1 MTGSPGQ
8 PSEVAPEPREPN
20 QVAPLRTPQA
30 ARWTLLI
37 LTVIAL
43 FLLSRIIRPFAS
55 ALFIAAVMAGAVY
68 PWYSKLVLRMREH
81 RSLAAAVTT
90 IVMIL
95 VVVLPVTLI
104 SVTVAREARDGAA
117 YVRRTLRSEGVEGLV
132 QDLPR
137 PLQALARRALAEL
150 PAGEGEITDLAQE
163 QGGRAAAAVG
173 GVVGATWRALFQ
185 LVMMLIA
192 FYFFLVDGRNLVRWL
207 SDIVPLRRGQTE
219 RLLVDFRRVSVAVI
233 TSSVATAGIQAVTAL
248 VGYLI
253 ARVPNPIFFAIVTFL
268 VGLIPA
274 VGAASVVLAAAALL
288 FLSGHTGWALFLAI
302 WGVGPVGLIDNVV
315 KPYLIRGGIELH
327 GAVVF
332 FSLIGGIAYFGPV
345 GLIAGPLIVSF
356 FLTVV
361 GMWDRDDHSAGH
373 VGQVA
378 VPPVGEPGT
387 ATRPGSP
394 AGAGAGQQT
403 G

>member
-1 MTGSPGQ
+1 MSESPRTK
-8 PSEVAPEPREPN
+8 PASPAREPEPD

-30 ARWTLLI
+30 ARWTLLV
-37 LTVIAL
+37 LTVLSLILLAL
-43 FLLSRIIRPFAS
+43 IVRPFAG
-55 ALFIAAVMAGAVY
+55 ALFVAAVMAGTIH
-68 PWYSKLVLRMREH
+68 PWYARLVDRLRGR
-81 RSLAAAVTT
+81 RNLAAALTT
-90 IVMIL
+90 VGIVL
-95 VVVLPVTLI
+95 VVVLPLTLI

-117 YVRRTLRSEGVEGLV
+117 YVRKTLRSEGVEGLV
-132 QDLPR
+132 QDLPL

-150 PAGEGEITDLAQE
+150 PADEGQLTDLAQQ

-173 GVVGATWRALFQ
+173 GAIGATWRAIFQ

-192 FYFFLVDGRNLVRWL
+192 FYFFLVDGRHLVHWL
-207 SDIVPLRRGQTE
+207 SDVMPLRRGQTE

-233 TSSVATAGIQAVTAL
+233 TSSVATAAIQAVTAL

-253 ARVPNPIFFAIVTFL
+253 ARVPNPIFFAVVTFL

-274 VGAASVVLAAAALL
+274 VGAASVVLAAAALVY
-288 FLSGHTGWALFLAI
+288 FSGHPGWALFLAI

-332 FSLIGGIAYFGPV
+332 FSLIGGIAYFGAV

-356 FLTVV
+356 FLAVIRL
-361 GMWDRDDHSAGH
+361 WDR
-373 VGQVA
+373 
-378 VPPVGEPGT
+378 EP
-387 ATRPGSP
+387 AP
-394 AGAGAGQQT
+394 A
-403 G
+403 

>member
-1 MTGSPGQ
+1 MSRSTGKPTQPGGSVAE
-8 PSEVAPEPREPN
+8 PDEVAPP
-20 QVAPLRTPQA
+20 RTPQA

-43 FLLSRIIRPFAS
+43 FLLVRIIRPFAS
-55 ALFIAAVMAGAVY
+55 ALFIAAVMAGAIY
-68 PWYSKLVLRMREH
+68 PWYSKLVLRVRGH
-81 RSLAAAVTT
+81 RSLAAALTT
-90 IVMIL
+90 VGMIL

-104 SVTVAREARDGAA
+104 SITVAREARDGAA

-137 PLQALARRALAEL
+137 PLQALARRALGEL
-150 PAGEGEITDLAQE
+150 PADDGEISDLAQE

-173 GVVGATWRALFQ
+173 GVLGATWRVIFQ

-192 FYFFLVDGRNLVRWL
+192 FYFFLVDGRELVRWL
-207 SDIVPLRRGQTE
+207 SDVVPLRRGQTE

-233 TSSVATAGIQAVTAL
+233 TSSVATAAIQAVTAL

-253 ARVPNPIFFAIVTFL
+253 ARVPNPIFFAVVTFL

-288 FLSGHTGWALFLAI
+288 FLSGHAGWAVFLAI

-332 FSLIGGIAYFGPV
+332 FSLIGGIAYFGAV

-356 FLTVV
+356 FLAVV
-361 GMWDRDDHSAGH
+361 GMWDRDDEA
-373 VGQVA
+373 
-378 VPPVGEPGT
+378 T
-387 ATRPGSP
+387 A
-394 AGAGAGQQT
+394 
-403 G
+403 